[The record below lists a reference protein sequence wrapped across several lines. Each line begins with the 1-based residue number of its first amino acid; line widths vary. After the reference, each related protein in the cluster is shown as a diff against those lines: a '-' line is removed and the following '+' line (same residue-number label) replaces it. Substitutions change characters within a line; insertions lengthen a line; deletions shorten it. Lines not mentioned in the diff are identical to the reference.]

1 MNKMREA
8 FELWYETTTESEDD
22 LTYHEWMWRSWQAAL
37 SQPAAVEGW
46 KLVPVDPTS
55 NQMNEGADAMRE
67 AMVMF
72 NSGRSVQYAS
82 KKVYDAM
89 LSAAPPPPS
98 APAQQSVREAFESYQ
113 LGRFQYADISR
124 DTDGR
129 YWHAP
134 MELEWET
141 WQSALSTS
149 PLLDKNDQADKCPAC
164 NGNDL
169 DAPCA
174 YTTEKPAGCLRVAR
188 LWPKPDSNELVELR
202 RDAERWRYCVSR
214 GDFPKRPTQAATG
227 QQSTGWLYKV
237 SEFRVWF
244 DSAEEAVNAAITA
257 CKVSNEGDGNE

>member
-1 MNKMREA
+1 MNKMREQ
-8 FELWYETTTESEDD
+8 FEEALKTNPDARFWNTTDAMF
-22 LTYHEWMWRSWQAAL
+22 WAWQAAL

-113 LGRFQYADISR
+113 LGRFQYADITR

-149 PLLDKNDQADKCPAC
+149 PLLDKNDQADGRDCDCKSCQEWKRNASYGDD
-164 NGNDL
+164 NFG
-169 DAPCA
+169 
-174 YTTEKPAGCLRVAR
+174 TKLRE
-188 LWPKPDSNELVELR
+188 DDE
-202 RDAERWRYCVSR
+202 
-214 GDFPKRPTQAATG
+214 
-227 QQSTGWLYKV
+227 
-237 SEFRVWF
+237 
-244 DSAEEAVNAAITA
+244 
-257 CKVSNEGDGNE
+257 